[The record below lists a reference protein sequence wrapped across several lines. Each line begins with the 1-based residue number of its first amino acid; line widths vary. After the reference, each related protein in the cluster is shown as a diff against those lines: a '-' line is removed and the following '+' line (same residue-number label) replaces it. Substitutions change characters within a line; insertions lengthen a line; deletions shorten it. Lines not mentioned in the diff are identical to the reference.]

1 MRKVAQGDEVSPSY
15 HGTTRDV
22 PTNALPAYLEPYI
35 FPKYLTDATR
45 ETSYLDNP
53 ELIAALAEQVLSCY
67 EPLYDWQQAFDTAT
81 AEVKEFPEV
90 RRRVLMMLP
99 DEIQQKVSW

>member
-1 MRKVAQGDEVSPSY
+1 MREVAQRDELSPSY

-22 PTNALPAYLEPYI
+22 PTEALPAYLEPYI

-45 ETSYLDNP
+45 ETSYLENP
-53 ELIAALAEQVLSCY
+53 ELIATLAEQVLAHY
-67 EPLYDWQQAFDTAT
+67 ELTYNWQQAFDTAT
-81 AEVKEFPEV
+81 AEIGEFPEV

-99 DEIQQKVSW
+99 EEIQQEISW